1 MCRHITIILFSLLAE
16 DHTIRLW
23 FVDIKF
29 FVFVEILIDWD
40 GGHLSLTLMITP
52 GIITRSW
59 LILRSLG
66 NSEKI
71 VLFLVVLETKVS
83 PLEAVNDVFI
93 EETRQTTENEQ
104 NTENRFRE
112 VGKSRRA
119 GKKSRGVQPRNSW
132 QNTVEILCRVQK
144 MKKSSPPEIFVQ
156 KRWSI

>member
-1 MCRHITIILFSLLAE
+1 M
-16 DHTIRLW
+16 
-23 FVDIKF
+23 
-29 FVFVEILIDWD
+29 
-40 GGHLSLTLMITP
+40 
-52 GIITRSW
+52 
-59 LILRSLG
+59 ILRSLG

-119 GKKSRGVQPRNSW
+119 GKKSRGVQPRN
-132 QNTVEILCRVQK
+132 
-144 MKKSSPPEIFVQ
+144 P
-156 KRWSI
+156 